1 MYAISLGKQEDIGSG
16 RQTDLRL
23 SNACYIKDN
32 PKSRLQNERTNCTG
46 TIKEV
51 KKIVTK
57 NLHANMMIQPDIN

>member
-1 MYAISLGKQEDIGSG
+1 MVAPCIAISSGKQEDIGSG

-23 SNACYIKDN
+23 SNARYIKDN

-51 KKIVTK
+51 KK
-57 NLHANMMIQPDIN
+57 L